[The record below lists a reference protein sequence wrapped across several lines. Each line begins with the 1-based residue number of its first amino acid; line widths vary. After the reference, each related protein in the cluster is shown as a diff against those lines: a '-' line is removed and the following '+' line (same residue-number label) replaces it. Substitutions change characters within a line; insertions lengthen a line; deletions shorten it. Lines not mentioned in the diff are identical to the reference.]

1 MENSRCIRVA
11 VISDTHGVLRP
22 EVLAYLEKSDYI
34 IHAGDICTKKV
45 LDKLESI
52 APLFIVRGNNDV
64 GAWADV
70 LETEIYFTLGKYRF
84 YLIHDKKLVTAHPE
98 AVDFII
104 FGHSHKYFHEQQ
116 GKTCWL
122 NPGSCGRAR
131 FHLPL
136 TMATLELSDNGYEI
150 QCIHIENNK
159 SAGKP

>member
-1 MENSRCIRVA
+1 MWAPGQTFWKRKYILLWENTAFI
-11 VISDTHGVLRP
+11 
-22 EVLAYLEKSDYI
+22 
-34 IHAGDICTKKV
+34 
-45 LDKLESI
+45 
-52 APLFIVRGNNDV
+52 LFTI
-64 GAWADV
+64 
-70 LETEIYFTLGKYRF
+70 
-84 YLIHDKKLVTAHPE
+84 KKLVTAHPE

-159 SAGKP
+159 STGKALKTGLSRSIYSLFPLLRSFFFVCFSRSSYFCPGDSEIQFKSPGNYSGTEMNIAKR